1 MNTIQLRIFGDTLT
15 DEQTALEARYW
26 QAVDILKAAGFP
38 AEYCKVIVTETTDQ
52 PGYITF
58 SRRPK

>member
-1 MNTIQLRIFGDTLT
+1 MSAIQLRVFGDAFT
-15 DEQTALEARYW
+15 DEQMGLEARYW

-58 SRRPK
+58 RRPK